1 MQELRSRSP
10 LKASGTG
17 ACVLAGRQ
25 DRGMALR
32 RWAVLTLLV
41 GWLRCADARCGERG
55 SSEGCSGNGVC
66 SADPNPDFSDPFFDS
81 CVCHACWTGI
91 NCETSMCRAFGL
103 PVAIFLLI
111 SCCCVAL
118 PVFVVWMALRRCR
131 QREAAE
137 VAGRLPAW
145 GRLFH
150 GRPLPQA
157 PLRGPLVTVAASPAM
172 PRFRPQ
178 MAAPLPDRGR
188 PAPASV
194 AAAATAPSLSSTGAA
209 FSSPTAAAP
218 PPVAVTP
225 AAAAAPTA
233 TACDHQKFNV
243 RVPEGVGPGARLSFR
258 MPSGQEAMITVPEG
272 VEAGGLLEVELP
284 S

>member
-1 MQELRSRSP
+1 MRVAESEAPAKAVPATASAAQTPTLTSVTRSSTP
-10 LKASGTG
+10 
-17 ACVLAGRQ
+17 ACAMPAGRASPSEPPLPH
-25 DRGMALR
+25 RLHPRAL
-32 RWAVLTLLV
+32 T
-41 GWLRCADARCGERG
+41 
-55 SSEGCSGNGVC
+55 
-66 SADPNPDFSDPFFDS
+66 P
-81 CVCHACWTGI
+81 GI